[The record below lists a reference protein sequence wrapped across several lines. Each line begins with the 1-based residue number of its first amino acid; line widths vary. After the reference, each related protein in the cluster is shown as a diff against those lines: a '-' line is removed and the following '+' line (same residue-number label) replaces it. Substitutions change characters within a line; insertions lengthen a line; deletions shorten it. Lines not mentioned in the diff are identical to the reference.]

1 MSRPSFGLLKREQAG
16 TGALFGLTERIL
28 GAMFLD
34 VIDAWSQMR
43 MAMMRAQF
51 SGAAV
56 PLAVC
61 V

>member
-1 MSRPSFGLLKREQAG
+1 
-16 TGALFGLTERIL
+16 
-28 GAMFLD
+28 MFLD

-51 SGAAV
+51 SGGAV